1 MGQNL
6 FFYALKT
13 VDTPKTVL
21 AMFLNTN
28 ILIVWLDFMKKKTLL
43 MFPLNWLFGVPN
55 SMYCTVLYSFLEF
68 RYVP

>member
-13 VDTPKTVL
+13 VDTQKTVL
-21 AMFLNTN
+21 AMFLNKN
-28 ILIVWLDFMKKKTLL
+28 IFNVWLDFMKQTLL
-43 MFPLNWLFGVPN
+43 MFPLNWLFGVLN

-68 RYVP
+68 RDVP

>member
-28 ILIVWLDFMKKKTLL
+28 ILIVWLDFMKK
-43 MFPLNWLFGVPN
+43 NIVD
-55 SMYCTVLYSFLEF
+55 VSFKLAVW
-68 RYVP
+68 RP